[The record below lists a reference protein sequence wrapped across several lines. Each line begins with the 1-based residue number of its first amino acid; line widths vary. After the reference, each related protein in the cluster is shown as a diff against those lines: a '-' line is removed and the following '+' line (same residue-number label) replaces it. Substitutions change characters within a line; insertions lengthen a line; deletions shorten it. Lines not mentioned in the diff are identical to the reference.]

1 MFTYATMGE
10 PVKVQRLTV
19 LAGILLAVILH
30 GCGGLSPT
38 DVPPPSL
45 MRGTVTFTGTWPDSN
60 VNQVLVVAL
69 ESKPT
74 SPDSILTA
82 VLSGRAIFS
91 SPLPNYSQQASYEF
105 EVPGAPRTFTY
116 VVVAMQN
123 GPNILTDWLMLDVY
137 SPTDTPFEPGTVTVG
152 AGQTVT
158 IDFTVD
164 FDNLPPQPFD

>member
-1 MFTYATMGE
+1 MRHLI
-10 PVKVQRLTV
+10 PLLLICSV
-19 LAGILLAVILH
+19 LVG

-38 DVPPPSL
+38 DVPPRSVL
-45 MRGTVTFTGTWPDSN
+45 RGTVTFTNDWPDSN

-74 SPDSILTA
+74 SPDSILSA

-91 SPLPNYSQQASYEF
+91 EALPTYTTEAPYEV
-105 EVPGAPRTFTY
+105 EIPGTPRTFTY

-137 SPTDTPFEPGTVTVG
+137 SPVDDPEQPGTVVVDV
-152 AGQTVT
+152 GQTVT
-158 IDFTVD
+158 INFAVD
-164 FDNLPPQPFD
+164 FANLPPQPFE